1 MPLACD
7 AVSSEKACACGRMR
21 ASALCGLGNGAP
33 GSPGAD
39 LFAILNPHAPP
50 GTGFGIFAAYGVV

>member
-39 LFAILNPHAPP
+39 LFAMYRQRTDANAVC
-50 GTGFGIFAAYGVV
+50 IFFMNF